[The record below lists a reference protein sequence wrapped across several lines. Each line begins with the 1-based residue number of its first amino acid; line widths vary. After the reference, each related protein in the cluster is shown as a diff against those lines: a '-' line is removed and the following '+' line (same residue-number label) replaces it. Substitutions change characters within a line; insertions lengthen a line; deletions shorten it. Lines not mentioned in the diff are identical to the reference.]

1 MDSKKGLYGE
11 FDQEFFTASKGGFYK
26 QFHRDS
32 HWNSMR
38 ISHMDSV
45 ENSDEFQRD
54 SLRKSK
60 ESQRDS
66 ISNLIRNPQGFFKK
80 SVQNVIRI
88 LQGCYEESQGDS
100 IRNSMKHL

>member
-11 FDQEFFTASKGGFYK
+11 FDQEFFTASNGGFYK
-26 QFHRDS
+26 EFYRDS
-32 HWNSMR
+32 HYSMR

-54 SLRKSK
+54 SIRKSK

-66 ISNLIRNPQGFFKK
+66 ISNLVRNPQGFFKR
-80 SVQNVIRI
+80 SVKNVIRI
-88 LQGCYEESQGDS
+88 LQGCYEEFQSDS
-100 IRNSMKHL
+100 IRNSIKKL

>member
-1 MDSKKGLYGE
+1 
-11 FDQEFFTASKGGFYK
+11 
-26 QFHRDS
+26 
-32 HWNSMR
+32 MR

-45 ENSDEFQRD
+45 ENSEEFQRD

-80 SVQNVIRI
+80 PVKNVIRI
-88 LQGCYEESQGDS
+88 LQGCYEEFQGDS
-100 IRNSMKHL
+100 LRNSMKHL